1 MNNNVTIDSNITPTD
16 VKIYVEN
23 GIPYLDYT
31 GTCYMSDGCKCK
43 IHLPKVGLNFTQVIQ
58 AEDSEYLDLYGYKP
72 SYKQHKQH
80 KILLDFSV
88 LVTDGMFYT
97 YEILERDVSKKQ
109 LEKELGYKLNI
120 KEEK

>member
-1 MNNNVTIDSNITPTD
+1 MNNNVIIDSNITPTD

-43 IHLPKVGLNFTQVIQ
+43 VHIPKVGLTLTNI
-58 AEDSEYLDLYGYKP
+58 ESESDVCYDYLGYTR
-72 SYKQHKQH
+72 
-80 KILLDFSV
+80 KILPSFQIYACGDECFSFEV
-88 LVTDGMFYT
+88 
-97 YEILERDVSKKQ
+97 IEREVSKKQ

-120 KEEK
+120 KE